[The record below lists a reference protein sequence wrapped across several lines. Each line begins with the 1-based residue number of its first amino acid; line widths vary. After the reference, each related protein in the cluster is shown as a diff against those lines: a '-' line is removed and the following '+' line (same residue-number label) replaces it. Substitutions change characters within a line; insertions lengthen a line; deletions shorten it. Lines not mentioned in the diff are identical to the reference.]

1 MYNKQQFYKH
11 VIKNISKT
19 VKQYINEAFDFDS
32 INKQKKPINIHDIL
46 PTIFEKIDNGKNL
59 SSIEY
64 DILTSYNSIY
74 IVDDIEELQGLINY
88 IIDDFGN
95 EVNLNWIDVSNVD
108 NMANLFNNSDFNGDI
123 SQWDVSNVRNMQGMF
138 KFCPF

>member
-1 MYNKQQFYKH
+1 MRE
-11 VIKNISKT
+11 IGIT
-19 VKQYINEAFDFDS
+19 VKPTLSCNMRCKHCFNGEKMRQSGVIPVERV
-32 INKQKKPINIHDIL
+32 ILLLQKA
-46 PTIFEKIDNGKNL
+46 
-59 SSIEY
+59 SIEY

-108 NMANLFNNSDFNGDI
+108 NMANLFKDSDFNGDI
-123 SQWDVSNVRNMQGMF
+123 SKWDVSNVRNMQGMF